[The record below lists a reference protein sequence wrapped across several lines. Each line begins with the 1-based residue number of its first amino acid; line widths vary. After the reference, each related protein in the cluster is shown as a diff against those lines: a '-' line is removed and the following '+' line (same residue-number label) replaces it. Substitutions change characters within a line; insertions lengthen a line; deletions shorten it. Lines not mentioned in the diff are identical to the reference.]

1 MKKFNLI
8 LVLVLSLILIS
19 CNSSESIEDATQKQE
34 LKVFHAGSLSV
45 PFDEIESEFEEKY
58 PEFDVKRESA
68 GSRDTVRKVTDL
80 NKKADIIA
88 SADYTVIDELM
99 IPEFSDWYVNF
110 ATNEMVIMYNP
121 ESKRSDE
128 INKNNWYKILL
139 DKTVEYGHS
148 EPDADPCG
156 YRSQLVWK
164 LAENYYNE
172 KNLYDDL
179 ASSISK
185 KNIRPKETDLLALLE
200 TGELDYLFI
209 YRSVAKQ
216 HDHPFV
222 ELPDQINLKTN
233 KYSDLYKKVS
243 FDVIGKEPGEK
254 ITKIGQPM
262 VYGVTI
268 PKNAPNKEGAVKF
281 MKFLLGKEGK
291 KIMNDN
297 GQPSVEPLETNDYD
311 KLPTELKD
319 LF

>member
-1 MKKFNLI
+1 
-8 LVLVLSLILIS
+8 
-19 CNSSESIEDATQKQE
+19 
-34 LKVFHAGSLSV
+34 
-45 PFDEIESEFEEKY
+45 
-58 PEFDVKRESA
+58 
-68 GSRDTVRKVTDL
+68 
-80 NKKADIIA
+80 
-88 SADYTVIDELM
+88 M
-99 IPEFSDWYVNF
+99 IPKFSEWYIKF
-110 ATNEMVIMYNP
+110 ATNEMVIMYNS

-139 DKTVEYGHS
+139 DKKVEYGHS
-148 EPDADPCG
+148 EPDSDPCG

-172 KNLYDDL
+172 KNLYKNL
-179 ASSISK
+179 VSNISK

-216 HDHPFV
+216 HGYPFV
-222 ELPDQINLKTN
+222 KLPDQINLKTN
-233 KYSDLYKKVS
+233 KYSDLYKRVS
-243 FDVIGKEPGEK
+243 FDISGKEPGEK

-268 PKNAPNKEGAVKF
+268 PKNAPNKEGAIKF

-297 GQPSVEPLETNDYD
+297 GQPSVDPLETNDYE
-311 KLPTELKD
+311 KIPKELKKI
-319 LF
+319 F